1 MAWIFGSSAEKGKER
16 KREEIRERERKRET
30 DCTYLAS

>member
-1 MAWIFGSSAEKGKER
+1 MGWIFGSSAEKEKESSKER
-16 KREEIRERERKRET
+16 KREEIRET